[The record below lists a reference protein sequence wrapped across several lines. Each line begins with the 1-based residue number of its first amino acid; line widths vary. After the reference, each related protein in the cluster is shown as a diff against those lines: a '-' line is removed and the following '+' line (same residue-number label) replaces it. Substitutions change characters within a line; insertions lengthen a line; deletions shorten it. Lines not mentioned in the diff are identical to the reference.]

1 MASTTLQSITRS
13 IAAFNWAA
21 AIERTARLLA
31 IAIAFTY
38 AAGLTCGIFIHQA
51 SAALASFSQELQQED
66 WHTRRLA
73 QLRSH
78 LLTPPP
84 LPQPQS
90 VPKANSQPILVAAAP
105 PTPAPAKPRSKR
117 SRKSTQPPAAA

>member
-1 MASTTLQSITRS
+1 MTSTSVQSITRS

-21 AIERTARLLA
+21 ALERTARLLA

-38 AAGLTCGIFIHQA
+38 AAGLTCGAFIHQA
-51 SAALASFSQELQQED
+51 SAALAAFSQELQQED

-84 LPQPQS
+84 LPAPE
-90 VPKANSQPILVAAAP
+90 PAPQPILKAAA
-105 PTPAPAKPRSKR
+105 TAKAPAKRSSGTRKR
-117 SRKSTQPPAAA
+117 SRTSIPS

>member
-1 MASTTLQSITRS
+1 MTSTSLQSITRS

-21 AIERTARLLA
+21 ALERTARLLA

-38 AAGLTCGIFIHQA
+38 AAGLTCGTFIHQA
-51 SAALASFSQELQQED
+51 SAALAAFSQELQQED

-78 LLTPPP
+78 LLTPPSLP
-84 LPQPQS
+84 PAPTSPQP
-90 VPKANSQPILVAAAP
+90 VLTAAETP
-105 PTPAPAKPRSKR
+105 PAATKRSMRKR
-117 SRKSTQPPAAA
+117 SRSSSNPSAAA

>member
-1 MASTTLQSITRS
+1 MTSTSVQSITRS

-21 AIERTARLLA
+21 AIERVARLLA

-38 AAGLTCGIFIHQA
+38 AAGFTAGVLVHQF

-66 WHTRRLA
+66 WHKRRLS

-84 LPQPQS
+84 LP
-90 VPKANSQPILVAAAP
+90 
-105 PTPAPAKPRSKR
+105 PAPTSPQPALTAAETPPAATKRSMRKR
-117 SRKSTQPPAAA
+117 SRSSSNPSAAA